1 MGYKFARIVLEREIC
16 DTCVLIRQSQKAWNE
31 VVCQTESVTA
41 HHRLVRRGLGPLSAV
56 ICKED
61 SSA

>member
-1 MGYKFARIVLEREIC
+1 MGYKFARIVLERDLC
-16 DTCVLIRQSQKAWNE
+16 DMCALITQSPKAWNE
-31 VVCQTESVTA
+31 VVRQTESVIT

>member
-1 MGYKFARIVLEREIC
+1 MGYKFARIVLEREVRDLC
-16 DTCVLIRQSQKAWNE
+16 GLIMQSQKAWNK
-31 VVCQTESVTA
+31 VVRQTDGVITR
-41 HHRLVRRGLGPLSAV
+41 HPLVRRGLGPLSTA

>member
-1 MGYKFARIVLEREIC
+1 MGYKFARIVLEREM
-16 DTCVLIRQSQKAWNE
+16 CVLITQSQEAWNE
-31 VVCQTESVTA
+31 VVRQIESVIT

-56 ICKED
+56 TCKED